1 MKKYVLFF
9 VVVLSLITF
18 LPASSFSSEAKADDE
33 EILESVATNEE
44 ILATPKEEEK
54 KEESAWER
62 SISFGFDKSTGNTDT
77 ETWHG
82 GLKILKDVEDYIAR
96 FEASG
101 DYGETDDEKTTEKL
115 EGIAEYKYF
124 IDNAKRLYLSGGV
137 EGFHDDMAKIDY
149 KYTLEPS
156 IGYFWFRSDAF
167 SFSTEL
173 GPSYVFE
180 RVDNENDDYL
190 APRVAERMD
199 WKITETTTFF
209 ETASMDFSVE
219 DSKDYGVDTEVGLD
233 VAINE
238 ILSITL
244 GLKNSYSNKPA
255 ADTKKNDTQYIT
267 ALTVKF

>member
-1 MKKYVLFF
+1 MKNFVFSFFVLF
-9 VVVLSLITF
+9 SIIMIA
-18 LPASSFSSEAKADDE
+18 PNNSFSSEAKADDE
-33 EILESVATNEE
+33 EILESVASNEE
-44 ILATPKEEEK
+44 ILVTPEEGGEK

-62 SISFGFDKSTGNTDT
+62 SISFGFDKATGNTDT
-77 ETWHG
+77 
-82 GLKILKDVEDYIAR
+82 DVEDYIAR

-124 IDNAKRLYLSGGV
+124 IDNAKRLYISGGV

-199 WKITETTTFF
+199 WKITETTKFF

-219 DSKDYGVDTEVGLD
+219 DSKDYSVDTEVGLD

-244 GLKNSYSNKPA
+244 GLKNSFSNKPA
-255 ADTKKNDTQYIT
+255 EDTKKNDTQYIT